1 MRAFLAFTAASLAI
15 VLPAAPA
22 LAEPSQPMAFS
33 GSDAPTLN
41 RGRDGRRDGDRRDR
55 RRRGD
60 TILFYDRDYQGDTA
74 WRSTSFNDW
83 WHEKT
88 ERSYPRWMQNNAG
101 CERHWY
107 AGDTLR
113 C

>member
-15 VLPAAPA
+15 LPAPA
-22 LAEPSQPMAFS
+22 LAEPS
-33 GSDAPTLN
+33 PTLAF
-41 RGRDGRRDGDRRDR
+41 RGGDGHAANHGKFRVWRDGDRPVRH
-55 RRRGD
+55 RRGD
-60 TILFYDRDYQGDTA
+60 AYPYYVDRDYQGDSA

-88 ERSYPRWMQNNAG
+88 DRSYPRWMQNNAG
-101 CERHWY
+101 CGRQWY